1 MSPRMSLVKTTGALS
16 TKKDMLQAM
25 PGLISKQKVRLMQSP
40 VHFTSQSCKVA
51 DQPFPWLLAAIG
63 KQDYSPLRELVSQ
76 ICQANEAAFIPLQR
90 VKARDII
97 PWKQL
102 RVAAMAALSSRIPAK
117 KRRTVVK
124 PVKNKHRCKRKLSE
138 AMPQQI
144 QQPFSCLTARKK
156 IRRSLNSPF
165 PKLQ

>member
-1 MSPRMSLVKTTGALS
+1 MSLRMSLVKTTGALS

-40 VHFTSQSCKVA
+40 VHFTTQSCKVA

-63 KQDYSPLRELVSQ
+63 KQDYSPFRELVSQ

-102 RVAAMAALSSRIPAK
+102 RVAAMAALSSRPRSVAL
-117 KRRTVVK
+117 
-124 PVKNKHRCKRKLSE
+124 LSN
-138 AMPQQI
+138 Q
-144 QQPFSCLTARKK
+144 LKTNTAANA
-156 IRRSLNSPF
+156 SF
-165 PKLQ
+165 PKLCHNRCSNHFLA